1 MFRRHFFAALILP
14 SLVLTAVSQSATA
27 AAPKIEFDV
36 PEAIAC
42 REVAGDEATADT
54 PNDKLIEVRFQIS
67 SLLRSGRE
75 ADVSHFLYRI
85 EDARRTMQV
94 VDYLPKTQLTSEIIG
109 KVTVDAKQGG
119 SSNIGGSLSARYDGI
134 GAGSLNAGA
143 SKSSESHVR
152 YELLPPKELL
162 AASGTILRGYGV
174 YFKLRPSKQ
183 TSLEGAKEFVCV
195 LRVPAAWQAGTVTIR
210 CEAFG
215 TAKGG
220 TSVCGRAE
228 FRVALFLPGD
238 EKAKAAAVEL
248 VRAKGAYEE
257 VLAAHRIHV
266 KDGAYVGT
274 AKGYRTVEQLSRAVL
289 PDSLVRRYTQ
299 LRVPLDAEDLDDRL
313 PEDVHEAV
321 KRLASARWRVKTL
334 NTR

>member
-1 MFRRHFFAALILP
+1 MFRRQFFASLVWP
-14 SLVLTAVSQSATA
+14 SLVFA
-27 AAPKIEFDV
+27 AASPPAIAGPHIEFDV

-42 REVAGDEATADT
+42 RELARDEPAAET
-54 PNDKLIEVRFQIS
+54 PDDKLIEARFQIS

-75 ADVSHFLYRI
+75 ADVSHYLYRI
-85 EDARRTMQV
+85 EDARRVMQV
-94 VDYLPKTQLTSEIIG
+94 VDYLPKTQLSSDVVG
-109 KVTVDAKQGG
+109 KVAVESKRSG
-119 SSNIGGSLSARYDGI
+119 SSNVGGSLSARYDGI

-152 YELLPPKELL
+152 YELLPPLELL
-162 AASGTILRGYGV
+162 AASGTILRGYGA

-183 TSLEGAKEFVCV
+183 TSLEGAKEFVCI
-195 LRVPAAWQAGTVTIR
+195 LRVPAAWQAGTVTIH

-220 TSVCGRAE
+220 RSVCGRAE
-228 FRVALFLPGD
+228 FRVALYLPGD

-248 VRAKGAYEE
+248 VRAKGAYEK
-257 VLAAHRIHV
+257 VLAAHKIRV
-266 KDGAYVGT
+266 TGGAYVGT
-274 AKGYRTVEQLSRAVL
+274 AKGFRTVEQLSRPVL
-289 PDSLVRRYTQ
+289 PDSLVHRYTQ
-299 LRVPLDAEDLDDRL
+299 LRIPVDAKDLADRL

-321 KRLASARWRVKTL
+321 KRLASARWRVKSL

>member
-1 MFRRHFFAALILP
+1 MFRRQCFAM
-14 SLVLTAVSQSATA
+14 LVLATASQAATA
-27 AAPKIEFDV
+27 AGPRIDFDV
-36 PEAIAC
+36 PEAVAC
-42 REVAGDEATADT
+42 REVAREEAVDET
-54 PNDKLIEVRFQIS
+54 PTDKFIEARFQIS

-75 ADVSHFLYRI
+75 ADLSHYLYRI
-85 EDARRTMQV
+85 EDVRRTMQV
-94 VDYLPKTQLTSEIIG
+94 VDYLPKTQLSSQIVG
-109 KVTVDAKQGG
+109 KVSVDAKQGG

-134 GAGSLNAGA
+134 ATGSLNAGA
-143 SKSSESHVR
+143 SKSSESRVR

-162 AASGTILRGYGV
+162 AASGTILRGHGV

-195 LRVPAAWQAGTVTIR
+195 LRVPASWQAGTVTIH

-228 FRVALFLPGD
+228 FRVALYLPGD

-248 VRAKGAYEE
+248 VRAKGAYERA
-257 VLAAHRIHV
+257 LAAHKIHV

-274 AKGYRTVEQLSRAVL
+274 AKGFRTIEQLSRPLL

-299 LRVPLDAEDLDDRL
+299 LRVPVDADDLEKRL
-313 PEDVHEAV
+313 PVDVHAAV
-321 KRLASARWRVKTL
+321 KRLASARWRVKAI